1 MKFASSVRPFNPHT
15 LILSAVCAM
24 AFLLTASSSAA
35 AQGTIKGKVVADIP
49 DQRKALSGVVVSL
62 TGERLSGK
70 KLQSVSDDEGRYGF
84 PNLIA
89 GEYQVSVELSGFKKY
104 DLKISVQIDATIE
117 QDIMLQPETVSA
129 TVTVKQDPTDAAKT
143 DT

>member
-1 MKFASSVRPFNPHT
+1 
-15 LILSAVCAM
+15 M
-24 AFLLTASSSAA
+24 AFLLTASASAA
-35 AQGTIKGKVVADIP
+35 AQGTIRGRVVADIP

-89 GEYQVSVELSGFKKY
+89 GEYQVSVELSGFKQY

-117 QDIMLQPETVSA
+117 QDLMLQPETVRRYGDGKAGSDRCR
-129 TVTVKQDPTDAAKT
+129 KD
-143 DT
+143 